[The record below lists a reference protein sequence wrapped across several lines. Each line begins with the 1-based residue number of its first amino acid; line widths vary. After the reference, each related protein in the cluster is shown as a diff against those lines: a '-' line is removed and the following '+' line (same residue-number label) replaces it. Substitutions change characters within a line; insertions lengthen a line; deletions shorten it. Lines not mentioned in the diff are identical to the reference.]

1 MKLHK
6 QYPKWE
12 FEAFKTGL
20 DWNAAVAA
28 ESKVGLNLLSNSKSY
43 DWKST
48 ADGAYNWK
56 TDKFVVFDGSTW
68 VTASV
73 KAVRYYMDPRNFL
86 DERGIFQFESL
97 KYRSDVQTQTGVENV
112 LRNTPMY
119 NTNFTY
125 TNNAGKNVSIK
136 YSKAFMEAAAAS
148 KVSPYHLASRVKQ
161 EVVISSTMMSSS
173 VSGNVA
179 GYKGIYNF
187 YNIGANSGANAVK
200 NGLKWASTG
209 TDYSRPW
216 NNRYRSIYGGACYIG
231 KQYINV
237 GQNTLYLQK
246 FNVTATKRYD
256 HQYMANIE
264 APNNEATKTANAYGS
279 DKDNTPIV
287 FTIPVYNNMPV
298 SACDIPSGG
307 KNPNNYLKN
316 LYVQGH
322 AFSAPFALGDTG
334 SKTYKTT
341 VANRV
346 KSVKVVASAVSTAA
360 TVTGTGSKRL
370 SVGKNTIIVKVK
382 SASGSTRSYKI
393 VVTRKSA
400 AKGAVNTE
408 AVSKKQTKS
417 GKTKKTSKK
426 PHATKRPQVT
436 KEPQAYDEDLSDA
449 DSGE

>member
-1 MKLHK
+1 
-6 QYPKWE
+6 
-12 FEAFKTGL
+12 
-20 DWNAAVAA
+20 
-28 ESKVGLNLLSNSKSY
+28 
-43 DWKST
+43 
-48 ADGAYNWK
+48 
-56 TDKFVVFDGSTW
+56 
-68 VTASV
+68 
-73 KAVRYYMDPRNFL
+73 
-86 DERGIFQFESL
+86 
-97 KYRSDVQTQTGVENV
+97 
-112 LRNTPMY
+112 
-119 NTNFTY
+119 
-125 TNNAGKNVSIK
+125 
-136 YSKAFMEAAAAS
+136 MEAAAAS

-264 APNNEATKTANAYGS
+264 APNNEATKTANAYGG

-287 FTIPVYNNMPV
+287 FSIPVYNNMPV

-341 VANRV
+341 VANKV

-360 TVTGTGSKRL
+360 TVTGTAFALNFGVPFYSLLNDKSSSDDRMGNLLRL
-370 SVGKNTIIVKVK
+370 CGMEDRGII
-382 SASGSTRSYKI
+382 I
-393 VVTRKSA
+393 NTRK
-400 AKGAVNTE
+400 VR
-408 AVSKKQTKS
+408 VS
-417 GKTKKTSKK
+417 TSFDINGCE
-426 PHATKRPQVT
+426 TRLRQKR
-436 KEPQAYDEDLSDA
+436 EESIAYLQRSLM
-449 DSGE
+449 